1 MQFQILNL
9 VIWPKNDNLAPQV
22 VEFQPGKLN
31 VITGASRTGK
41 SAIIPIIDYCLAS
54 KECTIP
60 IDTIRDH
67 ASWYGIVVS
76 TSIEKILIARKVP
89 SGNQSSND
97 FFILRGKQ
105 VVIPLQIDEA
115 NETTDGI
122 KLMLDGLAALPYLNL
137 HGTSEN
143 IAYQSRLGFRDLMAF
158 VFQSQDI
165 VANQN
170 ILFYKTHAHEHRERL
185 RNWFPFII
193 GAETTEILQA
203 RIRIQDIE
211 RTLNRL
217 NREVQRMGSISDA
230 WIQNMQGHLR
240 IAREYGLLGDDY
252 VESNNT
258 EYLLEI
264 AGELLEKIPD
274 HSSTALTNIETSTS
288 QLTELE
294 KEDEILSL
302 QIATGKKRLQD
313 LKGLQTGFMDYG
325 NSVKRKKNRLHIS
338 QWLLDMKGD
347 SGTCP
352 SCGSTEHNK
361 AKAEIDKIAKAFEK
375 LELESKKVAEV
386 PGSFTRE
393 EENLR
398 SEIDQLL
405 EKKKL
410 LNNRFDLL
418 RINDVKVQEEFHQRK
433 NMFLFLGQLR
443 ANFDYFKKLGDDG
456 QYQKEIDALQAEYD
470 RLKII
475 VDSQGVNKRIE
486 AATDRISSK
495 MLDYLKTLD
504 VENKY
509 KEVAPKFDIKDL
521 NIKVLGTSEI
531 WHYLSQVGS
540 ASNWVSF
547 HVALMCALQEF
558 FNSMKNSPVPS
569 FVIFDQPSQ
578 VYFPKLKKS
587 AESEETDIRFE
598 VDEDAEAVRKIFR
611 TIATSISKSSGM
623 WQAIVLDHADET
635 IYGDESVHEVAVWR
649 DGVKLIPIEWYEND

>member
-9 VIWPKNDNLAPQV
+9 VIWPKNEELLPQV

-76 TSIEKILIARKVP
+76 TSVEKILISRRVP
-89 SGNQSSND
+89 QGNQSSND
-97 FFILRGKQ
+97 FFVLRGKQ
-105 VVIPLQIDEA
+105 LVIPLQVGQA

-137 HGTSEN
+137 HGTGDN
-143 IAYQSRLGFRDLMAF
+143 IPYQSRLGFRDLMAF

-170 ILFYKTHAHEHRERL
+170 ILFYKTHAHEHREKL

-203 RIRIQDIE
+203 RIRIQEIE
-211 RTLNRL
+211 RSLNRL
-217 NREVQRMGSISDA
+217 NREVQRMGSVSDA
-230 WIQNMQGHLR
+230 WVQNMQSHLR
-240 IAREYGLLGDDY
+240 IAREYGLLKEDY
-252 VESNNT
+252 VESNDT
-258 EYLLEI
+258 EFLLQI
-264 AGELLEKIPD
+264 ASELLLNIPD
-274 HSSTALTNIETSTS
+274 HSNTLLANIETSTS
-288 QLTELE
+288 ELVELE
-294 KEDEILSL
+294 KEDEKLSL
-302 QIATGKKRLQD
+302 MIATSKKRLQD
-313 LKGLQTGFMDYG
+313 LKGLETGFMDYG
-325 NSVKRKKNRLHIS
+325 NSVKRRKNRLHIS
-338 QWLLDMKGD
+338 KWILDIKGEP
-347 SGTCP
+347 GTCP
-352 SCGSTEHNK
+352 SCGSTDHNK
-361 AKAEIDKIAKAFEK
+361 ANAEIEKIAQAFEK
-375 LELESKKVAEV
+375 LEQESKKVAEI

-398 SEIDQLL
+398 SEIDQSL

-410 LNNRFDLL
+410 LNARVDLL
-418 RINDVKVQEEFHQRK
+418 RVNDAKVQEEFQQRK

-443 ANFDYFKKLGDDG
+443 ANFEYFKKLGDDG
-456 QYQKEIDALQAEYD
+456 QYKIEIDKLQEEYE
-470 RLKII
+470 RLKAI
-475 VDSQGVNKRIE
+475 VDSQGVAKRAQ

-495 MLDYLKTLD
+495 MLEYLKTLD
-504 VENKY
+504 VEEKY

-521 NIKVLGTSEI
+521 NIKVLGSANI

-547 HVALMCALQEF
+547 HVALMCALQDF

-578 VYFPKLKKS
+578 VYFPKLKKGT
-587 AESEETDIRFE
+587 ENIEHDIRFDA
-598 VDEDAEAVRKIFR
+598 DEDAEAVRKIFR
-611 TIATSISKSSGM
+611 TIASSISKSSGM

-635 IYGDESVHEVAVWR
+635 IYGNEAVHEVAVWR
-649 DGVKLIPIEWYEND
+649 DGAKLIPTEWYEAE